1 MTSGIGK
8 ILLAEDDPADAE
20 LAMAAMRS
28 VDLDTRVVIVSD
40 GEDALNYLHRRH
52 AWRQRSCGDPILV
65 LLDLKMPKIGGIE
78 VLKSIRNDGRIH
90 AIPVVVFTSSLERSD
105 VALCY
110 QSGVNAYV
118 VKPVDFAD
126 FVETLQ
132 SLVNFWANLNV
143 PPALA
148 PQKISPSL
156 LKR

>member
-28 VDLDTRVVIVSD
+28 VNLDSRVVIVSD
-40 GEDALNYLHRRH
+40 GEEVLNYLHRQH
-52 AWRQRSCGDPILV
+52 SWRQRPTGDPCLV

-78 VLKSIRNDGRIH
+78 VLKSIRSDGRIH
-90 AIPVVVFTSSLERSD
+90 DIPVVVFTSSLERSD

-110 QSGVNAYV
+110 QSRVNAYV

-132 SLVNFWANLNV
+132 SLVNFWVNLNV
-143 PPALA
+143 PPPLTH
-148 PQKISPSL
+148 KKTSPSL

>member
-20 LAMAAMRS
+20 LAMAAMGS
-28 VDLDTRVVIVSD
+28 VHLDSRVVIVSD
-40 GEDALNYLHRRH
+40 GEEALNYLHRRH
-52 AWRQRSCGDPILV
+52 SWRQRPSGDPILV

-78 VLKSIRNDGRIH
+78 VLKSIRSDGRIH
-90 AIPVVVFTSSLERSD
+90 AIPVVVFTSSLESSD

-143 PPALA
+143 PPSLA
-148 PQKISPSL
+148 PQRISPSL
-156 LKR
+156 LKP